1 MTTTTEVSSD
11 QRTLAMLAHLLGIFT
26 GVIGALVIWLMKKD
40 EGGFVENQA
49 KEALNFQ
56 ITLLIA
62 SVIGMVLTLVLIGFL
77 VLLAVAV
84 ASIAFSIMGAV
95 KAYRGERYRYP
106 VTLRLVS

>member
-84 ASIAFSIMGAV
+84 ASIVFSIMGAM
-95 KAYRGERYRYP
+95 KAYSGERYRYP
-106 VTLRLVS
+106 VALRLVS